1 MRRWSAPRSSGSC
14 DHAVTGSPP
23 ATEALYQE
31 LILEHNRKP
40 RNFREMA
47 DADRTIEGRN
57 PLCGDALT
65 LWVKLGAGDR
75 IDDLS
80 FKGQGC
86 AISKASASLM
96 TTAVKGKT
104 LGEAEALFEKFHRL
118 VRGELSD
125 AEQRELG
132 SLRAFAGVARFPM
145 RVKCASLAWHALH
158 SALGAPTES
167 AVSTEDEG
175 PAGPPLEGA

>member
-1 MRRWSAPRSSGSC
+1 MST
-14 DHAVTGSPP
+14 D
-23 ATEALYQE
+23 ALYQE

-47 DADRTIEGRN
+47 DANRTIEGRN
-57 PLCGDALT
+57 PLCGDSLT
-65 LWVKLGAGDR
+65 LWVKLENDAIADV
-75 IDDLS
+75 S

-104 LGEAEALFEKFHRL
+104 RAEAEDLFERFRKL
-118 VRGELSD
+118 VMGTLPES
-125 AEQRELG
+125 EQQSLG
-132 SLRAFAGVARFPM
+132 SLRALGGVSRFPL

-158 SALGAPTES
+158 SALQSSDTE
-167 AVSTEDEG
+167 VVGECEISTEHEG
-175 PAGPPLEGA
+175 PESPPLEGA